1 MGKLSYKHNLKV
13 NKQKYFQIY
22 RLKSPISNLFL
33 LFLRLMLTLTTHTL
47 EKLEIL
53 LRTAGYRVR
62 YEKGNFKTGACMLLN
77 SQVVV
82 VNKFSNL
89 ESKIYAITELIREL
103 ELDYNLLDE
112 KQVTFLQLIKQTK
125 LQL

>member
-1 MGKLSYKHNLKV
+1 
-13 NKQKYFQIY
+13 
-22 RLKSPISNLFL
+22 
-33 LFLRLMLTLTTHTL
+33 MLTLTTHTL
-47 EKLEIL
+47 EKLEML
-53 LRTAGYRVR
+53 LRTAGYKVR

-89 ESKIYAITELIREL
+89 ESKIHAITELIREL
-103 ELDYNLLDE
+103 ELNFNLLDD
-112 KQVTFLQLIKQTK
+112 KQISFLQQIKQTR

>member
-1 MGKLSYKHNLKV
+1 
-13 NKQKYFQIY
+13 
-22 RLKSPISNLFL
+22 
-33 LFLRLMLTLTTHTL
+33 MLTLTTHTL

-62 YEKGNFKTGACMLLN
+62 YEKGNFKTGACLLLN
-77 SQVVV
+77 NRIIM

-89 ESKIYAITELIREL
+89 ESKINAIVELVRDLEL
-103 ELDYNLLDE
+103 EYNLLDD
-112 KQVTFLQLIKQTK
+112 KQIAFLQQIKQTK